1 MIKEEIM
8 EKERLDILLV
18 KRNLADSREKAKR
31 YIMAGLV
38 FSNEERLDKPGM
50 KVAVD
55 IPLSVKEQMRYVSRG
70 GYKLEKALNM
80 FDTDIENKIVADIG
94 ASTGGFTD
102 CALQNQAELVYAIDV
117 GYNQLAWQLRND
129 ERVVVHERVNFRH
142 ATEDLFIKGLPN
154 YATIDVSFISLKLIL
169 PKLAEFLLPNS
180 EVVALVKPQFEAERE
195 EVGKKGVIRDPK
207 IHESVLERV
216 IQFVNDSGFEFLNLS
231 FSPITGKEGNI
242 EYLIH
247 LGWKTGREDQFNKRK
262 EMILKTI
269 EQAYENLRQK

>member
-1 MIKEEIM
+1 M